1 MYEYVIGIILGNTVL
16 HRLNLDS
23 LGLDVQSTLMVLLLD
38 QTEKARELKKKKTSA
53 SLTMW
58 IITNHGKFLK
68 RWEYQ
73 TTLSVSW
80 ETEKKQQLEL
90 DMEQQMHSKLGK
102 EYIKV
107 AYCQLT
113 YLTSIQSTSCEM
125 PCWMTHKLELR
136 LPGGLSTISDMQM
149 IPL

>member
-38 QTEKARELKKKKTSA
+38 QTEKARELKKKKTST

-73 TTLSVSW
+73 TTLSVS
-80 ETEKKQQLEL
+80 
-90 DMEQQMHSKLGK
+90 
-102 EYIKV
+102 
-107 AYCQLT
+107 
-113 YLTSIQSTSCEM
+113 
-125 PCWMTHKLELR
+125 
-136 LPGGLSTISDMQM
+136 
-149 IPL
+149 

>member
-38 QTEKARELKKKKTSA
+38 QTEKARELKKKKKKTSA
-53 SLTMW
+53 SLTTLNPLTMW

-73 TTLSVSW
+73 TTLSVS
-80 ETEKKQQLEL
+80 
-90 DMEQQMHSKLGK
+90 
-102 EYIKV
+102 
-107 AYCQLT
+107 
-113 YLTSIQSTSCEM
+113 
-125 PCWMTHKLELR
+125 
-136 LPGGLSTISDMQM
+136 
-149 IPL
+149 